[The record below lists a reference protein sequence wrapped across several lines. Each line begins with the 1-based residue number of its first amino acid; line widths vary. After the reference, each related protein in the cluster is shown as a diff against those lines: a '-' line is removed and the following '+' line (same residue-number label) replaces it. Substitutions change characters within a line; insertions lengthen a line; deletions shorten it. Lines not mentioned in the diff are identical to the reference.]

1 MNKNEVIAKNMI
13 ALSRRRGKKKKGN
26 PRSTMLRMIMPML
39 SQENGEKLAKAIQDK
54 DVNKLR
60 NVWDKIKSQL
70 TDKLADKAQ
79 ASNTPEG
86 VEGVT
91 AEEIYEQLV
100 AEINNTLNG
109 DVKADE
115 SLSAN
120 QDFSRLLT
128 GNARIP
134 KLSRELAANGR
145 VEIENKNGETFVVIL
160 NDIVVPSNPNVS
172 KNPKMKVEA
181 EIYKENE
188 KARLHKVEH
197 KGELGG
203 AISEIIVDAMSLIE
217 TEL

>member
-1 MNKNEVIAKNMI
+1 MDKNEVIAQNMV

-26 PRSTMLRMIMPML
+26 PRSTMLRMVMPML

-70 TDKLADKAQ
+70 TDKLADKAE
-79 ASNTPEG
+79 ASNLPEG
-86 VEGVT
+86 VEGITT
-91 AEEIYEQLV
+91 AEIYDQLV
-100 AEINNTLNG
+100 DEIGKTLNSEV
-109 DVKADE
+109 DADE

-120 QDFSRLLT
+120 QDLSRLLT

-134 KLSRELAANGR
+134 KLTRELAANGR
-145 VEIENKNGETFVVIL
+145 IEIENKNGEMFIVII

-188 KARLHKVEH
+188 KARMYKVEH

-203 AISEIIVDAMSLIE
+203 AISEIVVDAMALIE
-217 TEL
+217 AEI